1 MQLQKSSNCLP
12 KSPARGGKC
21 GQKVAET
28 SILDNPTASPETQ
41 LGHLAESLSTLL
53 STIEAG
59 EWERLAELADRLT
72 PAMDAVQESAAH
84 RKYNIVEHRQ
94 KVEAVL
100 AMLESAIHQCST
112 RKDQLSPLIDALD
125 HTSARSRP

>member
-1 MQLQKSSNCLP
+1 M
-12 KSPARGGKC
+12 
-21 GQKVAET
+21 AET

-125 HTSARSRP
+125 RTSARSRP